1 MARGFLRTLLGAMA
15 LVAALATGNM
25 VTGGAAMAATAHDFT
40 FDKIDGGALPMSQFK
55 GKTVLVVNTASFCG
69 YTPQYEGLEA
79 LWKKYKD
86 KGLVIVGVPAN
97 NFGGQEPGS
106 NAEIQT
112 FCTAK
117 YDVDFPMAAKVS
129 VTGGDAHPFYKWA
142 RDTLGASK
150 APQWNFHKY
159 LVSADGTLLDAFPSA
174 VEPDSHE
181 LTHAI
186 DKALA
191 K

>member
-1 MARGFLRTLLGAMA
+1 MAKLRFGALAFVVSMA
-15 LVAALATGNM
+15 L
-25 VTGGAAMAATAHDFT
+25 GGAAMAETAYDFA
-40 FDKIDGGALPMSQFK
+40 FEKIEGGALPMSQFK

-69 YTPQYEGLEA
+69 YTYQYEGLES

-129 VTGGDAHPFYKWA
+129 VKGNDAHPFYKWA
-142 RDTLGASK
+142 KDTLGASK
-150 APQWNFHKY
+150 APEWNFHKY
-159 LVSADGTLLDAFPSA
+159 LVSADGTLVGAFPSA
-174 VEPDSHE
+174 VEPGSRE
-181 LTHAI
+181 LSSAI

>member
-1 MARGFLRTLLGAMA
+1 MAKTILGALAFVISLA
-15 LVAALATGNM
+15 L
-25 VTGGAAMAATAHDFT
+25 GGAAMAATAHDFA
-40 FDKIDGGALPMSQFK
+40 FEKIEGGTLPMSQFK
-55 GKTVLVVNTASFCG
+55 GKAVLVVNTASFCG

-106 NAEIQT
+106 NAEIQK
-112 FCTAK
+112 FCTAT
-117 YDVDFPMAAKVS
+117 YDVDFPMAGKVS
-129 VTGGDAHPFYKWA
+129 VKGSDAHPFYKWA

-150 APQWNFHKY
+150 APEWNFHKY
-159 LVSADGTLLDAFPSA
+159 LVNADGELVGAFPSA
-174 VEPDSHE
+174 VEPNSRE
-181 LTHAI
+181 LSRAI